1 MSKLKEELKTIESF
15 LSNLSSEDLMEM
27 LKRNGYKED
36 SEAKEE
42 LTNYFYYL
50 ESKVKQ
56 LEDKLRWRDGNELPD
71 DDKRIFIID
80 ISSLDIDLN
89 NLTVDDIYTG
99 QYSRIWN
106 SYSVDVYDMG
116 WQLEPERVKWLPIPE
131 VKE

>member
-50 ESKVKQ
+50 KSKVKQ